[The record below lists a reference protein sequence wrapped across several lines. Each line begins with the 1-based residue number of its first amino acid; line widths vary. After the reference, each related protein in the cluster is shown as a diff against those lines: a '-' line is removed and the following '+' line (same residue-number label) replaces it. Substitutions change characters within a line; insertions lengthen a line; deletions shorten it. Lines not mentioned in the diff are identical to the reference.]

1 VTDVTQTSGGDLVG
15 ASVRDRDGHAG
26 RIVAP
31 PTPSTGA
38 DGDAVLI
45 EFTHGRTVL
54 LDRDLLIPEGDGA
67 FRLSVSADEL
77 EPTSGGGAASEVQV
91 GEVEIIP
98 LVEERARVTR
108 RRVVTGGVRV
118 RKRVREREE
127 VVDEPLTRVRVDVEH
142 RPVNIWVH
150 TPPPV
155 RTEGD
160 TTVIPLLEEVLVVQR
175 RLRVTEE
182 VRITRR
188 RERFRAPQRVVLRRE
203 EAEVERLA
211 ADEAW
216 DEPAD

>member
-1 VTDVTQTSGGDLVG
+1 MTQTSGGDLVG

-45 EFTHGRTVL
+45 EFAHGRTVL

-77 EPTSGGGAASEVQV
+77 ESPSGGGAVREVRV
-91 GEVEIIP
+91 GEVEVVP
-98 LVEERARVTR
+98 LVEERARVDKR
-108 RRVVTGGVRV
+108 HVVTGGVRV
-118 RKRVREREE
+118 RKRVRAWEE
-127 VVDEPLTRVRVDVEH
+127 VVDEPLTRVRVDVER
-142 RPVNIWVH
+142 RPINIWVH

-160 TTVIPLLEEVLVVQR
+160 TTVIPLLEEVLVVRR

-182 VRITRR
+182 IRITRR
-188 RERFRAPQRVVLRRE
+188 RESFRAPRHVVLRRE

-211 ADEAW
+211 ADEA
-216 DEPAD
+216 PATEGPMD